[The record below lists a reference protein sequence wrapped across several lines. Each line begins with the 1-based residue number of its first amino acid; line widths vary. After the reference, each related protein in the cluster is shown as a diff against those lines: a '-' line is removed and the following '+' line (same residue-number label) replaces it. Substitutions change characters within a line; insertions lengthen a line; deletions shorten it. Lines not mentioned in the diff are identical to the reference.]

1 MITRALVFAALL
13 LVLSQHSQAIEKIHF
28 LIPNNA
34 GGGQDATARG
44 VGEALLRS
52 GLVDRVSYENMSGGD
67 GSKAIARL
75 IETAERQSD
84 TLMITSSPIILRS
97 LKNIFPQ
104 SYTDLTSIAT
114 VVADYGAFV
123 VKTDSKYVSWRQVI
137 EQFEQDPRSVKVAG
151 GSVLGGLDHIAVA
164 LAFKKSGADARKIRY
179 IPYEAGA
186 KAMVGLLS
194 GETQL
199 LSTGLSETL
208 ALAEQGEV
216 RILAV
221 TAAERHSRAPDVPT
235 FIEQGID
242 FIFTNWR
249 GFFAAPD
256 LSESRVQE
264 FRLLLSKMYE
274 TSEWEEIRRSRGWS
288 NLYITGKDFDDY
300 LLQQEQEMGA
310 LMRELGIR

>member
-1 MITRALVFAALL
+1 MITRALIFAVSL
-13 LVLSQHSQAIEKIHF
+13 LVLSQHSMAMEKVHF

-67 GSKAIARL
+67 GSKAIAHL

-104 SYTDLTSIAT
+104 SYTDLTPIAT
-114 VVADYGAFV
+114 VIADYGAFV
-123 VKTDSKYVSWRQVI
+123 VKTDSEYVSWSQVI
-137 EQFEQDPRSVKVAG
+137 EQFEKDPRSVKIAG
-151 GSVLGGLDHIAVA
+151 GSVQGGLDHVAVA
-164 LAFKKSGADARKIRY
+164 LALKKSGSDARRMRY

-199 LSTGLSETL
+199 LSTGLGETL
-208 ALAEQGEV
+208 SLAEQGEV

-221 TAAERHSRAPDVPT
+221 TAPERHSRAPDVPT
-235 FIEQGID
+235 FIELGID
-242 FIFTNWR
+242 LVFTNWR
-249 GFFAAPD
+249 GFFAAPG
-256 LSESRVQE
+256 LAESRVQE
-264 FRLLLSKMYE
+264 FRVLLSKMYE

-300 LLQQEQEMGA
+300 LLQQEQEMAA
-310 LMRELGIR
+310 LMRELGNR